1 MQEDATWMTKEE
13 FIKEHGINQVDIW
26 EQIQNGDDGYNED
39 GFIDN
44 DYGQQFQKLN
54 LLILSVVRYFR

>member
-1 MQEDATWMTKEE
+1 MSKTGQWVLGMQEDATWMTKEE

-39 GFIDN
+39 GVIDN
-44 DYGQQFQKLN
+44 DYGQQFQN
-54 LLILSVVRYFR
+54 

>member
-1 MQEDATWMTKEE
+1 MSKTGQWVLGMQEDATWMTKEE

-39 GFIDN
+39 GFLDN
-44 DYGQQFQKLN
+44 DYGQQFQN
-54 LLILSVVRYFR
+54 

>member
-1 MQEDATWMTKEE
+1 MSKTGQWVLGMQEDATWMTKEE

-44 DYGQQFQKLN
+44 DYGQQFQN
-54 LLILSVVRYFR
+54 